1 MNWLLRFA
9 SSQKNIDCVAQWLG
23 WPIALLGVALVL
35 SILVANP

>member
-23 WPIALLGVALVL
+23 WPIAILGGVLVL
-35 SILVANP
+35 SILLANP